1 MSICHIFFKRVC
13 DWYISIMHVCNN
25 ATDKTL
31 YVILGPLGS
40 DLTEFS
46 RDPWKKNVIREF
58 QLGFPLQFFPTWNL
72 IVQIKQ

>member
-1 MSICHIFFKRVC
+1 MQQI
-13 DWYISIMHVCNN
+13 
-25 ATDKTL
+25 TL

-46 RDPWKKNVIREF
+46 RDPWKKNVIQEF

>member
-1 MSICHIFFKRVC
+1 MCVTMQQI
-13 DWYISIMHVCNN
+13 
-25 ATDKTL
+25 TL